1 MLTPP
6 FCPNADCRNHTSLP
20 FGKRWYHI
28 AGRYETKVSGTVVRF
43 KCLACGKT
51 FSEQTFRLDY
61 YVKKKLSYQRIFEHI
76 TNCGGLRATA
86 RIMGVNT
93 QSITNR
99 LGRIAHQGMA
109 LQAELLS
116 GFTPSEDLVTDGF
129 ESFVSDQYQPNNIHL
144 LVGKSSQFLFTYDF
158 SHLKRKGR
166 MTDYQKAERERR
178 ENAYI
183 RERRSISHSFEEIAD
198 VVEEFAQRREG
209 EESCLYSDKR
219 NEYAQVLAKS
229 QVLQALSERG
239 LFHHLTISSEL
250 KRTIHNPLFAVNY
263 YDRELRK
270 DNADHVRETVRF
282 SRNVNN
288 ALERI
293 AVYQLYHNFFKPFRV
308 ADKELKHFT
317 HAEMAG
323 IPREWMQQSLEGLF
337 TMRKFFSHVKLNWS
351 QMRVWSRLTGNLDR
365 FDGVYFPEYVWM

>member
-1 MLTPP
+1 LSQ
-6 FCPNADCRNHTSLP
+6 FRLQKS
-20 FGKRWYHI
+20 HI
-28 AGRYETKVSGTVVRF
+28 AAVCKTLVPHCRPLRDQGLRTKVSGTVVRF

-86 RIMGVNT
+86 RIMGVT
-93 QSITNR
+93 HPAISNR
-99 LGRIAHQGMA
+99 LGRLARQGMA

-116 GFTPSEDLVTDGF
+116 GFTPGEDLVTDGF
-129 ESFVSDQYQPNNIHL
+129 ESFVHDQYQPNNIHL
-144 LVGKSSQFLFTYDF
+144 LVGKNSQFLFTYDL

-166 MTDYQKAERERR
+166 MTDFQKAERERR
-178 ENAYI
+178 ERENI
-183 RERRSISHSFEEIAD
+183 RERRSISQSFGEIAT
-198 VVEEFAQRREG
+198 VVEEYAQRRGG
-209 EESCLYSDKR
+209 EMFCLYSDKK

-229 QVLQALSERG
+229 KVLRKLSERG

-250 KRTIHNPLFAVNY
+250 KRTLHNPLFAVNY

-293 AVYQLYHNFFKPFRV
+293 AVYQLYHNFFKPYRV
-308 ADKELKHFT
+308 ADTELKNFT

-323 IPREWMQQSLEGLF
+323 IPREWIQQSLEEIF

-351 QMRVWSRLTGNLDR
+351 QMLVWSRLTGNVDR

>member
-6 FCPNADCRNHTSLP
+6 FCPNSDCRNHTSLP
-20 FGKRWYHI
+20 PRKRWYHI
-28 AGRYETKVSGTVVRF
+28 AGRYETKVSGTIVRF

-86 RIMGVNT
+86 RIMGVNA
-93 QSITNR
+93 QSISNR
-99 LGRIAHQGMA
+99 LGRLARQGMA

-116 GFTPSEDLVTDGF
+116 GFTPGEDLVTDGF

-144 LVGKSSQFLFTYDF
+144 LVGKSSQFLFTYDY

-166 MTDYQKAERERR
+166 MSAFQKAERERR
-178 ENAYI
+178 ERENI
-183 RERRSISHSFEEIAD
+183 RERRSISQSFGEIAD
-198 VVEEFAQRREG
+198 VVEEYALRREG
-209 EESCLYSDKR
+209 EAPCLYSDEKK
-219 NEYAQVLAKS
+219 EYAQVLAGS
-229 QVLQALSERG
+229 QALQELRERG

-288 ALERI
+288 ALERT
-293 AVYQLYHNFFKPFRV
+293 AVYQMYHNFFKPFRV
-308 ADKELKHFT
+308 ADKELKDFT

-323 IPREWMQQSLEGLF
+323 IRREWMQQSMRELF
-337 TMRKFFSHVKLNWS
+337 SIRKFFSHVKLNWS
-351 QMRVWSRLTGNLDR
+351 QMLVWSRLTGNLDR
-365 FDGVYFPEYVWM
+365 FDGVYFPAYVWM

>member
-1 MLTPP
+1 MLIPP
-6 FCPNADCRNHTSLP
+6 FCPNSDCSNHTALP
-20 FGKRWYHI
+20 FNKRWYHI
-28 AGRYETKVSGTVVRF
+28 AGRYETKAFGIVVRF
-43 KCLACGKT
+43 KCLTCGKT

-86 RIMGVNT
+86 RIMGVNA

-99 LGRIAHQGMA
+99 LGRLARQGMA

-116 GFTPSEDLVTDGF
+116 GFTPGEDLVTDGF
-129 ESFVSDQYQPNNIHL
+129 ESFVADQYQPNNIHL
-144 LVGKSSQFLFTYDF
+144 LVGKNSQFLFTYDL

-166 MTDYQKAERERR
+166 MTDFQKAERERR
-178 ENAYI
+178 ERENI
-183 RERRSISHSFEEIAD
+183 RTRRSISQSFGEIARM
-198 VVEEFAQRREG
+198 VEEYAQRRKG
-209 EESCLYSDKR
+209 EVTCLYSDKKK
-219 NEYAQVLAKS
+219 EYAQVLAGS
-229 QVLQALSERG
+229 QVLRKLSEGG
-239 LFHHLTISSEL
+239 LFHHFTISSEL

-293 AVYQLYHNFFKPFRV
+293 AVYQLYHNFFKPYRV
-308 ADKELKHFT
+308 ADKELKRFT

-323 IPREWMQQSLEGLF
+323 VPREWMRQGLEEIF
-337 TMRKFFSHVKLNWS
+337 TMRKFFSHVDLNRS
-351 QMRVWSRLTGNLDR
+351 QMLVWSRSIGNLDR
-365 FDGVYFPEYVWM
+365 FDGGYFPKYVWM